1 MAGVV
6 GASIVSIITE
16 SLYDKPIV
24 IFREYIQNAVDAMAK
39 APQDSQVLSA
49 HFWFQDNNL
58 YFLDN
63 GTGIASSAFETTM
76 TSIARS
82 DKVKKENIGYKGI
95 GRLSGLPYCSS
106 LTFINIVDY
115 ANNVYQEYRIDGD
128 KYNNTRSRTDF
139 NQMSFNELMKEIG
152 TFTEAPD
159 FSRIKGII
167 GERSKLFD
175 DRNTGFLVI
184 LEGISPVLQTTIEDP
199 DFMQA
204 LSWLLPI
211 PFDDEIS
218 QEEPF
223 SSLSMEP
230 AFGEDFSIPAKS
242 YTIYFDNKQLKRPL
256 KKDMLRTYLCKS
268 NFAKYAVC
276 VHSFSN
282 RKIALERGNPFSG
295 IRIYIDNMLL
305 CDENELIPALQQY
318 GLTNHGLYELIQSV
332 RGIGALIYIV
342 DKISISTNA
351 RRTFIDVTNSDAVE
365 FLKLIG
371 EFVENVYQARYALS
385 NYNSAKA
392 KDAVEAQKI
401 STLRERAQAS
411 LEVLAR
417 DEVIIDD
424 EQEKPADFSA
434 LSKSEKK
441 RVIKNKISKELNAAL
456 KKYLAH
462 TEDFC
467 FDTCVEDFKTWF
479 NAN

>member
-1 MAGVV
+1 MV
-6 GASIVSIITE
+6 
-16 SLYDKPIV
+16 
-24 IFREYIQNAVDAMAK
+24 
-39 APQDSQVLSA
+39 
-49 HFWFQDNNL
+49 
-58 YFLDN
+58 
-63 GTGIASSAFETTM
+63 
-76 TSIARS
+76 
-82 DKVKKENIGYKGI
+82 
-95 GRLSGLPYCSS
+95 
-106 LTFINIVDY
+106 
-115 ANNVYQEYRIDGD
+115 
-128 KYNNTRSRTDF
+128 
-139 NQMSFNELMKEIG
+139 
-152 TFTEAPD
+152 
-159 FSRIKGII
+159 
-167 GERSKLFD
+167 
-175 DRNTGFLVI
+175 
-184 LEGISPVLQTTIEDP
+184 
-199 DFMQA
+199 
-204 LSWLLPI
+204 
-211 PFDDEIS
+211 
-218 QEEPF
+218 
-223 SSLSMEP
+223 
-230 AFGEDFSIPAKS
+230 
-242 YTIYFDNKQLKRPL
+242 
-256 KKDMLRTYLCKS
+256 CKS

>member
-1 MAGVV
+1 MKGMV

-39 APQDSQVLSA
+39 ASQGSQFLAA
-49 HFWFQDNNL
+49 HFWLEDSNL

-63 GTGIASSAFETTM
+63 GTGITADAFETTM

-82 DKVKKENIGYKGI
+82 DKIKKENIGYKGI
-95 GRLSGLPYCSS
+95 GRLSGLPYCNS
-106 LTFINIVDY
+106 LTFVNIVDY
-115 ANNVYQEYRIDGD
+115 SNGVYQEYHIDSR
-128 KYNNTRSRTDF
+128 KYKAACLRDNF
-139 NQMSFNELMKEIG
+139 NQMSFYELMNEIG
-152 TFTEAPD
+152 EFLEASD
-159 FSRIKGII
+159 FSRIKEII
-167 GERSKLFD
+167 GERSNLFD
-175 DRNTGFLVI
+175 KRNTGFLVI
-184 LEGISPVLQTTIEDP
+184 LENISSVLQATIEEP
-199 DFMQA
+199 DFTQS
-204 LSWLLPI
+204 LNWLLPV

-218 QEEPF
+218 REEPF
-223 SSLSMEP
+223 SSLGTET
-230 AFGEDFSIPAKS
+230 AFDEDFSIPAKS
-242 YTIYFDNKQLKRPL
+242 YTIYFDNQQLKRPL
-256 KKDMLRTYLCKS
+256 KKNMLRAYLCKS

-282 RKIALERGNPFSG
+282 KKIAMEKGNPFSG

-318 GLTNHGLYELIQSV
+318 GLTYHSLYELIQSV

-351 RRTFIDVTNSDAVE
+351 RRTFIDVTNVDAVD

-371 EFVENVYQARYALS
+371 EFVESVYQARYALS
-385 NYNSAKA
+385 KYNSAKV
-392 KDAVEAQKI
+392 KDAVEIQKI
-401 STLRERAQAS
+401 NVLRERAQAS
-411 LEVLAR
+411 LEALAR
-417 DEVIIDD
+417 DEVNIEE
-424 EQEKPADFSA
+424 EQEKPTDFST

-462 TEDFC
+462 TEEFC
-467 FDTCVEDFKTWF
+467 LDTCVEDFKTWLD
-479 NAN
+479 AN

>member
-24 IFREYIQNAVDAMAK
+24 IFREYIQNAVDAIAR
-39 APQDSQVLSA
+39 APQNLQVLAA
-49 HFWFQDNNL
+49 HFWLNDSNL

-63 GTGIASSAFETTM
+63 GTGIACNAFEATM

-95 GRLSGLPYCSS
+95 GRLSGLPYCNS

-115 ANNVYQEYRIDGD
+115 ANCVYQEYRIDGE
-128 KYNNTRSRTDF
+128 KYNKTRLRDDF
-139 NQMSFNELMKEIG
+139 NQMSFIELMKEIG
-152 TFTEAPD
+152 NFPEASD
-159 FSRIKGII
+159 FSKIKEII
-167 GERSKLFD
+167 GERSNLFA

-184 LEGISPVLQTTIEDP
+184 LESISPVLQATIGDP

-204 LSWLLPI
+204 LSWLLPV
-211 PFDDEIS
+211 PFDEEII

-242 YTIYFDNKQLKRPL
+242 YTIYFDNKQIRRPL
-256 KKDMLRTYLCKS
+256 KKEMFRTYLCKS

-276 VHSFSN
+276 LHSFSN
-282 RKIALERGNPFSG
+282 KKIALERGNPFSG

-371 EFVENVYQARYALS
+371 EFVESVYQARYALS
-385 NYNSAKA
+385 NYNSAKV

-401 STLRERAQAS
+401 SALKERAQAS
-411 LEVLAR
+411 LEILAR
-417 DEVIIDD
+417 EEVSIEE
-424 EQEKPADFSA
+424 EQEKPAEFSV

-441 RVIKNKISKELNAAL
+441 RVIKNKISKELDVAL
-456 KKYLAH
+456 KKYLAN

-467 FDTCVEDFKTWF
+467 LETCVEDFKTWL